1 VTDSGDDHPGQA
13 FPPGRSGGLFDIT
26 WQLGGLRQPT
36 SHNASTTAIE
46 TIIPVNSLLR
56 QLWAVATIIMMV
68 ASGCAPRQ
76 PFYFFEDGDL
86 SHYVGAVQKIEYPDT
101 CQEPLNEA
109 AGTIE
114 PLTLTNSKFEEIWEL
129 TLEDAIR
136 TALENGKVLRN
147 LGGRFSSFGGPRPQT
162 GEPPVSLLTAPDAT
176 PTVYDPALVE
186 TDPFRGVESALA
198 QFDVQLSSSLT
209 WERQDRPQNVGG
221 PGTIIFQQHLL
232 GDTGNWTS
240 GLQKRTAT
248 GATFGVSNETL
259 FDNNNSPIRQ
269 TGVPSTWTTN
279 YDFSFQQPLLQG
291 AGLTYNRIAGPDS
304 FENLYGRPNFRG
316 VLLARV
322 NADIS
327 LADFEIGVRNL
338 ISDTEQAYWELYF
351 AFRDLE
357 ARKIGRDSSLEAWRR
372 VHALYVEQSR
382 GGEADKEAQAREQ
395 YFFFRSAV
403 ETSLNLVYS
412 AENRL
417 RYMMGISASDGRLIR
432 PADEPT
438 TARVTFDWQQSLVE
452 ALSRSAELRRQKW
465 RIKQRELE
473 LTAAKNLVLPRLDL
487 VGRWRFLGMGH
498 DLLGANNSY
507 GADGADPLEG
517 TNAYATL
524 LQGEFQEWQAGA
536 QFLMPLGFR
545 RELATVRHH
554 QLQLAKARAQ
564 LQDEELEVSH
574 ALVEAIRNID
584 TNFALAQTN
593 FNRRVAAER
602 QVEAVQ
608 AAYDAG
614 TTTFDQL
621 LDAQRRRAEA
631 ESSYYRSLVDYNRSI
646 AQFHF
651 RKGSLLE
658 YNGVFLSEGPWP
670 GKAYFDA
677 HRRARQ
683 RDASIYLDYG
693 HSRPGVFS
701 RGPITQQFNTVG
713 AAANA
718 VQMPPRDPATR
729 ELPALLPTEAGEQ
742 AEELPVPAAAPS
754 FPAAAAEFPGTELPA
769 PGRSASA
776 IDATAAVPAAGIN
789 THRDAELMTVGWQ
802 QPTTPTVAPVAS
814 PDAAAAQLR

>member
-1 VTDSGDDHPGQA
+1 
-13 FPPGRSGGLFDIT
+13 
-26 WQLGGLRQPT
+26 
-36 SHNASTTAIE
+36 
-46 TIIPVNSLLR
+46 
-56 QLWAVATIIMMV
+56 
-68 ASGCAPRQ
+68 
-76 PFYFFEDGDL
+76 
-86 SHYVGAVQKIEYPDT
+86 
-101 CQEPLNEA
+101 
-109 AGTIE
+109 
-114 PLTLTNSKFEEIWEL
+114 
-129 TLEDAIR
+129 
-136 TALENGKVLRN
+136 
-147 LGGRFSSFGGPRPQT
+147 
-162 GEPPVSLLTAPDAT
+162 
-176 PTVYDPALVE
+176 
-186 TDPFRGVESALA
+186 
-198 QFDVQLSSSLT
+198 
-209 WERQDRPQNVGG
+209 
-221 PGTIIFQQHLL
+221 
-232 GDTGNWTS
+232 
-240 GLQKRTAT
+240 
-248 GATFGVSNETL
+248 
-259 FDNNNSPIRQ
+259 
-269 TGVPSTWTTN
+269 
-279 YDFSFQQPLLQG
+279 
-291 AGLTYNRIAGPDS
+291 
-304 FENLYGRPNFRG
+304 
-316 VLLARV
+316 
-322 NADIS
+322 
-327 LADFEIGVRNL
+327 
-338 ISDTEQAYWELYF
+338 
-351 AFRDLE
+351 
-357 ARKIGRDSSLEAWRR
+357 
-372 VHALYVEQSR
+372 
-382 GGEADKEAQAREQ
+382 
-395 YFFFRSAV
+395 
-403 ETSLNLVYS
+403 
-412 AENRL
+412 
-417 RYMMGISASDGRLIR
+417 MMGISSSDGRLIR

-438 TARVTFDWQQSLVE
+438 TARVAYDWQQSLVE

-584 TNFALAQTN
+584 ANFALAQTN

-621 LDAQRRRAEA
+621 LQAQRLRAQA
-631 ESSYYRSLVDYNRSI
+631 ESAYYRSLVDYNRAI

-701 RGPITQQFNTVG
+701 RGPITQQFDTVG

-718 VQMPPRDPATR
+718 MQLPARDPATR
-729 ELPALLPTEAGEQ
+729 EVPARLPEGIDPAAEQLPTPA
-742 AEELPVPAAAPS
+742 PVDDAPS
-754 FPAAAAEFPGTELPA
+754 FPAAATGFPGEEMVPPSLL
-769 PGRSASA
+769 GSGNGSA
-776 IDATAAVPAAGIN
+776 IDAAGPASTDQAVAENAATITVGFQQPVQPDATPIDSPTTAA
-789 THRDAELMTVGWQ
+789 E
-802 QPTTPTVAPVAS
+802 
-814 PDAAAAQLR
+814 QLR